1 MGFTEVERSII
12 TEENIMLYWKM
23 TDVLFNLIIQIFRFI
38 WLVRDLPLIIVLNS
52 FTRKM
57 FGLRLK
63 ALIVFPCVS
72 VLPRLWFSF
81 RLRRPVVF
89 AALTAVRLKTTE
101 SKPSK
106 LCEWSLSQANPK
118 FQCINNA
125 HDCTTCK
132 LVHESILDWDH
143 LRLLKPGMTAVIEL
157 SILRR
162 HWNGNSLLKTGLV
175 DNLVKLNNVK
185 LAAVSSAATKS
196 WF

>member
-1 MGFTEVERSII
+1 
-12 TEENIMLYWKM
+12 M
-23 TDVLFNLIIQIFRFI
+23 TCQ
-38 WLVRDLPLIIVLNS
+38 DLPLIIVLNS

-63 ALIVFPCVS
+63 TLIVFPCVS
-72 VLPRLWFSF
+72 VLPRLWFSL

-89 AALTAVRLKTTE
+89 AAPTAVKFKNDWRQTVWAL
-101 SKPSK
+101 
-106 LCEWSLSQANPK
+106 WGSLSQANPK
-118 FQCINNA
+118 FQSINNA

-143 LRLLKPGMTAVIEL
+143 LWLLKPGMTAVIEL

-185 LAAVSSAATKS
+185 NWLQLAQLQPSPGFNSKLASSYMDVFPYLCVADGSRVT
-196 WF
+196 